1 MQKVLNDVC
10 QHVDIMY
17 TIFQKILYPYAVSNE
32 NRDSMLNSLLKMKDV
47 IKHAPNTY
55 GGAMQ
60 SEKL

>member
-1 MQKVLNDVC
+1 MMCVNMWTLCIQSFK
-10 QHVDIMY
+10 
-17 TIFQKILYPYAVSNE
+17 KILYTYAVSNE

>member
-1 MQKVLNDVC
+1 MSTCGHYVYNLSKK
-10 QHVDIMY
+10 IY
-17 TIFQKILYPYAVSNE
+17 TYAVSNE